1 MTVPLSRIALQFAV
15 IIAALLLAPVAARAQ
30 ARRAI
35 TATDIYRFK
44 AVGEPRI
51 SPDGQWIAYTVGV
64 VDSAKDSRT
73 SDLWMVRWDGSQTLR
88 LTSTPGG
95 ESDPRWSPDGRW
107 ISFIATR
114 EGAKKGQVWLL
125 DRSGGESQKL
135 TDIAGGVSEHHW
147 SPDGKRL
154 AVVAHDAEPKATSA
168 DSTKPVIPKPIVID
182 RVTFKRDREGYR
194 DRLRDHVWLVDVAA
208 RTSQQLTTGDFDD
221 DAPRWSPDGTRIAFE
236 SRRVGV
242 DPDRENNA
250 DLFVIDARAGAQPQQ
265 LTTFDGSD
273 RGMAWSPDGATI
285 AYLESN
291 EPKFTA
297 YSQYRIAVMAS
308 TGGKATYPA
317 ATLDR
322 DVRDL
327 TWTPDGRSIRFLLTD
342 DRAVHL
348 AVVNARGGAVQR
360 LLDGRRVVN
369 AYDALPSGRIVTRD
383 GTAMSMAELHVLDS
397 AGAQRA
403 VTHANDSI
411 MGVLQLG
418 ATEDLSFRNPDGLT
432 VGSLLFKPARWSA
445 GRRYPLV
452 LSIHGGPNGQDEHLF
467 SPGAAMERQ
476 ILAAQGYLVLAVNY
490 RGSSGRG
497 VAWKK
502 AIFADWGNKEVQ
514 DLLAGVD
521 HLVANG
527 MADPDR
533 LGIGGWSYG
542 GILTDYTISQT
553 TRFKAA
559 YSGAGSA
566 LQTSMYGSDQ
576 YTYQYEAELGL
587 PWKNKPLWDKLS
599 SAFWHADRIT
609 TPTLFLGG
617 EKDFNVPIIG
627 GEQMYQALRTLG
639 VPTQLVVY
647 PDEFH
652 GISRPSF
659 VRDRL
664 DRYVEWYG
672 KRLQGMTP

>member
-1 MTVPLSRIALQFAV
+1 MTARLTHFALV
-15 IIAALLLAPVAARAQ
+15 LGVTVAAQMAPTVARAQ
-30 ARRAI
+30 ARRPI

-44 AVGEPRI
+44 AVGAPRI
-51 SPDGQWIAYTVGV
+51 SPDGEWIAYTVGV

-73 SDLWMVRWDGSQTLR
+73 SDLWMVRWNGAQTLR
-88 LTSTPGG
+88 LTTTPGS

-114 EGAKKGQVWLL
+114 EGSKTGQVWLL
-125 DRSGGESQKL
+125 DRSGGEAQKL

-154 AVVAHDAEPKATSA
+154 AVIAHDVEPKVAGA
-168 DSTKPVIPKPIVID
+168 DSAKITPKPIVID
-182 RVTFKRDREGYR
+182 RVTFKRDREGYTN
-194 DRLRDHVWLVDVAA
+194 RLRDHLWLVDVVA
-208 RTSQQLTTGDFDD
+208 RTSVQLTTGDFDD
-221 DAPRWSPDGTRIAFE
+221 DAPRWSPDGTRLAFE
-236 SRRVGV
+236 SRRAGA
-242 DPDRENNA
+242 DPDRENNT
-250 DLFVIDARAGAQPQQ
+250 DLFVIEARVGAQPQQ

-273 RGMAWSPDGATI
+273 RGMAWSPDGASI

-291 EPKFTA
+291 EPKFSA
-297 YSQYRIAVMAS
+297 YSQFRLAVMPS
-308 TGGKATYPA
+308 TGGQASYPA
-317 ATLDR
+317 ASLDR
-322 DVRDL
+322 DVSEL
-327 TWTPDGRSIRFLLTD
+327 SWTPDGRSIRFLLAD

-348 AVVNARGGAVQR
+348 AMVSARGGAVQR
-360 LLDGRRVVN
+360 VLDGRRVVN
-369 AYDALPSGRIVTRD
+369 AYDALPSGRLVTRD
-383 GTAMSMAELHVLDS
+383 GNSMAMAELHVLES
-397 AGAQRA
+397 TGEQRA
-403 VTHANDSI
+403 VTHVNDSI
-411 MGVLQLG
+411 MGALQLG

-432 VGSLLFKPARWSA
+432 VGALLFKPAGYVA

-476 ILAAQGYLVLAVNY
+476 LFAAQGYLVLAVNY

-521 HLVANG
+521 HLVATG

-576 YTYQYEAELGL
+576 YTYQYEAELGS
-587 PWKNKPLWDKLS
+587 PWKNKALWDRLS

-664 DRYVEWYG
+664 DRYVDWYG
-672 KRLQGMTP
+672 KRLQGVTP